1 VLLGALGVCG
11 GSLFLAAGLWYAD
24 RVAGELPRVAVGATL
39 DEVAVE
45 ADDELSTVPRN
56 FLIVGA
62 DSVST
67 LPEDDPL
74 RADRSD
80 IQLLTD
86 TMMIARIDPAAE
98 AAHLLSIPRDLFVP
112 IAGAGYDERINA
124 ALAIGGSDTL
134 IRSIQDEL
142 GIPIHHYVEADFNGF
157 RKVVEALD
165 GVPLYIPFPMRD
177 AASGFVQTEP
187 GCHRL
192 APDDA
197 LKYVRSRAMEGL
209 IDGDVGWEYLDLTPD
224 LGRISRQQ
232 DFMEAALQRAIAKG
246 GLRNPQ
252 ASLDLLDSA
261 IDAVTLDDIISRRD
275 LLDLGTQ
282 FETFQSG
289 SLQTYTLPVFDA
301 DVGTEDAPKNVLILA
316 DPEAQSILDVFRGSG
331 TAADAASGVRVRVLN
346 GTGESGLASQVG
358 LDLGTVGFDVV
369 GRGDAKS
376 FENPNSVVRYVEGQA
391 EAAAV
396 IAAALGESEGSAGSV
411 RLTMVDELDSADV
424 EIVVGESFVAVD
436 LDVDLQPLVDAAAV
450 AADLALA
457 DGEGQADADDSGAE
471 ATAPEPEPTAT
482 PVPACA

>member
-1 VLLGALGVCG
+1 MLLGALGVCA

-24 RVAGELPRVAVGATL
+24 RVVGELPRVAVGATL

-45 ADDELSTVPRN
+45 DDERSTVPRN

-86 TMMIARIDPAAE
+86 TMMIARINPATE
-98 AAHLLSIPRDLFVP
+98 EAHLLSIPRDLFVP
-112 IAGAGYDERINA
+112 IAGAGYKERINA
-124 ALAIGGSDTL
+124 ALAIGGSETL

-177 AASGFVQTEP
+177 ARSGFVQTEP
-187 GCHRL
+187 GCHLL

-232 DFMEAALQRAIAKG
+232 GFMEAALQRAIAKG

-301 DVGTEDAPKNVLILA
+301 DVGTDDAPKNVLILA
-316 DPEAQSILDVFRGSG
+316 TTDAQPILDVFRGDGS
-331 TAADAASGVRVRVLN
+331 AADAAARVRVRVLN

-358 LDLGTVGFDVV
+358 LDLSTIGFEVV
-369 GRGDAKS
+369 HRGDAAS
-376 FENPNSVVRYVEGQA
+376 FDNSDSIVRY
-391 EAAAV
+391 AAGREVAAQV
-396 IAAALGESEGSAGSV
+396 IADALVGQG
-411 RLTMVDELDSADV
+411 ADV
-424 EIVVGESFVAVD
+424 AVRQIEADDLDDAEIEVVVGETFVAVD
-436 LDVDLQPLVDAAAV
+436 VRVDLQPLLDTDTDAADEETSAGV
-450 AADLALA
+450 
-457 DGEGQADADDSGAE
+457 GAE
-471 ATAPEPEPTAT
+471 VDDEAGADVSEPAPEAT
-482 PVPACA
+482 PLPACA

>member
-1 VLLGALGVCG
+1 VLLGALVVCG

-39 DEVAVE
+39 DDVAVE
-45 ADDELSTVPRN
+45 ADDEQASVPRN
-56 FLIVGA
+56 FLIVGV

-67 LPEDDPL
+67 LPDDDPL

-86 TMMIARIDPAAE
+86 TMMIARVDPIAE
-98 AAHLLSIPRDLFVP
+98 SAHLLSIPRDLFVP

-124 ALAIGGSDTL
+124 ALAIGGSETL

-157 RKVVEALD
+157 RRVVEALD

-177 AASGFVQTEP
+177 ARSGFVQTEP
-187 GCHRL
+187 GCHLL

-232 DFMEAALQRAIAKG
+232 GFMEAALQRAIAKG

-301 DVGTEDAPKNVLILA
+301 DVGTDDAPKNVLILA
-316 DPEAQSILDVFRGSG
+316 NADAQPILDVFRGSG
-331 TAADAASGVRVRVLN
+331 TAADAAGRVRVQVFN

-358 LDLGTVGFDVV
+358 LDLGTIGFNVV
-369 GRGDAKS
+369 SRGDADS
-376 FENPNSVVRYVEGQA
+376 FDNARSTVGYVEGYEA
-391 EAAAV
+391 AAAV
-396 IAAALGESEGSAGSV
+396 IAMALGADESDTRSSGPV
-411 RLTMVDELDSADV
+411 LQLPVVELDGADITV
-424 EIVVGESFVAVD
+424 VVGESFTAVD
-436 LDVDLQPLVDAAAV
+436 LDVDLQPLLDAAEAEV
-450 AADLALA
+450 DPTEAGEEDGDAEDPDAA
-457 DGEGQADADDSGAE
+457 E
-471 ATAPEPEPTAT
+471 TEPVPTAT